1 MKRYLMPISILCII
15 LLVLFFWQEWND
27 LSYLKKIDSEKFS
40 SFFAAIGSILTAITV
55 YLLYVQNKEQI
66 EDRKAA
72 SRPDLYPEDQFYSV
86 INDGKSPM
94 VLLKRE
100 NKNDVLN
107 GLFNIHNIGLG
118 AAKEISIK
126 WHFSK
131 DLISLLIFPD
141 FIKLYSNRLIEQNFS
156 FIHVGKIIE
165 VQFPIMYLASLSYF
179 KNGWSEMLWEE
190 LFLEISHVDIHDFKS
205 PSKYFKVDVY
215 VNSNYASFRF
225 SRVNEIVLSKNST
238 MESMIILNSK

>member
-1 MKRYLMPISILCII
+1 MKRYIILIAILSII
-15 LLVLFFWQEWND
+15 LLILFFWQEWND
-27 LSYLKKIDSEKFS
+27 LSYLKKINPEKFS
-40 SFFAAIGSILTAITV
+40 SFFSALGSILTAITV
-55 YLLYVQNKEQI
+55 YLLYAQYKEQI

-72 SRPDLYPEDQFYSV
+72 SRPDLYPEDQFFSV
-86 INDGKSPM
+86 INNEKSPM

-100 NKNDVLN
+100 KKIDELN
-107 GLFNIHNIGLG
+107 GLFNIHNIGFG

-131 DLISLLIFPD
+131 ELISLLISPE
-141 FIKLYSNRLIEQNFS
+141 FIKLYSNFKIEQNYS
-156 FIHVGKIIE
+156 FINVGKNIE

-179 KNGWSEMLWEE
+179 KNGWSEMKWEE

-205 PSKYFKVDVY
+205 PSKFFKVDVY

-225 SRVNEIVLSKNST
+225 SRVNEFLLSNSST
-238 MESMIILNSK
+238 MKSMILLNPV